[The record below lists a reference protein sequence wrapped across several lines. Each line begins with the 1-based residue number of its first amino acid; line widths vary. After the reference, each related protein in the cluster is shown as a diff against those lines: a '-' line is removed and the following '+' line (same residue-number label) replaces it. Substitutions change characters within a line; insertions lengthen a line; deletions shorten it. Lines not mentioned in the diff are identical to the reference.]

1 MLISRLWIFHNYEY
15 LEGRDRGTDE
25 WEILV
30 VVSDTN
36 IPYNVSWTPKIVE
49 L

>member
-1 MLISRLWIFHNYEY
+1 MLIIRLWIFHNYVY

-36 IPYNVSWTPKIVE
+36 IPYNVSWTPKNVE